1 MFCGPV
7 TQQVAIRPRRGMEGM
22 ATVSSH
28 CRVSLGTAV
37 ELLQVDCWMLNSA
50 CYALG
55 TGWVKI
61 FRQPLLFFPPSLSF
75 LQNGNTYERAGVEF
89 CLCPG

>member
-1 MFCGPV
+1 MFCGSV
-7 TQQVAIRPRRGMEGM
+7 SQQVAIRPRRGTEGM

-28 CRVSLGTAV
+28 CGVSLGTAV
-37 ELLQVDCWMLNSA
+37 ELLQVGCWVLNSSWR
-50 CYALG
+50 ALG

-61 FRQPLLFFPPSLSF
+61 FHQSPLFFPPSL

-89 CLCPG
+89 CPCPG